1 MSRRVAVVGL
11 AAGLALVPLSGAAA
25 SSGGRSR
32 SVQVDGTGVS
42 DASAP
47 IGLSCDSTSRCL
59 VSTLIPGSISGDV
72 MGVTTARGASYANL
86 RTGDYFGNSVLTI
99 AGAVDGCG
107 EGSFTVSLADFSGNL
122 ALSAPATGVVV
133 PGSGTGSLEGV
144 SGRASFVFTPAA
156 AGAGTY
162 TYRMKLR
169 CRAG

>member
-25 SSGGRSR
+25 SGGGRSR

-122 ALSAPATGVVV
+122 ALSAPATGVWSYLVRARV
-133 PGSGTGSLEGV
+133 RSKASRG
-144 SGRASFVFTPAA
+144 GRASC
-156 AGAGTY
+156 
-162 TYRMKLR
+162 LR
-169 CRAG
+169 RLRQGRARTRTG